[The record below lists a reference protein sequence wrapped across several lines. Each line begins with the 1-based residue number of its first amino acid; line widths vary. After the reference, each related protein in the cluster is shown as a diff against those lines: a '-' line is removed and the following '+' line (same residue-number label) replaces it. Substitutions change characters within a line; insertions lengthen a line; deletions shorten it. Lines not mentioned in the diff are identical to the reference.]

1 MPIRM
6 LKACLNDAVGLK
18 ELRCPKFIAFNKLQL
33 LKLIQH
39 NQDSCEHEYFWSPA
53 LVIQVVYQDYI

>member
-1 MPIRM
+1 MTIRM

-39 NQDSCEHEYFWSPA
+39 NKDSCEHEYF
-53 LVIQVVYQDYI
+53 